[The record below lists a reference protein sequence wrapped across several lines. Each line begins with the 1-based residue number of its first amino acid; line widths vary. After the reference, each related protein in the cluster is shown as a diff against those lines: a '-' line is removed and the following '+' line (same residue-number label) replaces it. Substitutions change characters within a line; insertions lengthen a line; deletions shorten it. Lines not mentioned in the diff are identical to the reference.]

1 MNVKLSN
8 QKSVVCFPTPVR
20 WSYLRAYKAPFYVSF
35 CTFCA
40 SLRLIRTVFTR
51 LLKTFVCLLS
61 TGNRQLETGN
71 CTSTKEFVRKNKL
84 FLQNKANFRKVKLD
98 VNNVLTRVYEQM
110 DTWSIRKTKPIK
122 AKPVVS
128 LSNLFKPN
136 LSRRSLWR
144 SRKQTQ
150 SPRPCCGKPPY
161 TLSEDTLQKPVCIFK
176 TYCYIDDQW
185 NPASPPGFTNF
196 YGWISIFSFHNK
208 IIIGEPS

>member
-1 MNVKLSN
+1 M
-8 QKSVVCFPTPVR
+8 
-20 WSYLRAYKAPFYVSF
+20 
-35 CTFCA
+35 
-40 SLRLIRTVFTR
+40 
-51 LLKTFVCLLS
+51 
-61 TGNRQLETGN
+61 
-71 CTSTKEFVRKNKL
+71 
-84 FLQNKANFRKVKLD
+84 QNKANFRKVKLD

-122 AKPVVS
+122 ANQSQLKPIKAKKTPKQTQPVVS